1 MPYVTLK
8 KEGRV
13 AVISIERPE
22 ALNALSRQI
31 IDEIEGLV
39 ETVEED
45 GEIGSIVFYSEKNFA
60 AGADIKA
67 MMDLSVEEAKEFSF
81 VRVMSKIRKLEI
93 PTIAAIEGYALGG
106 GLELAL
112 TCDLRLAAETA
123 KMGFPEINLGIMPGA
138 GGTIA
143 APRLIGAA
151 KAKELIFTGRTVSAE
166 EAVQMGLINYSV
178 SADSVREEALRLAKR
193 LAEKAPVAMRMAKES
208 IDRGLQAGSMDEGLE
223 IELELWSRLFAT
235 EDQKEGMAAFVE
247 KRPAQYKGK

>member
-193 LAEKAPVAMRMAKES
+193 LVEKAPVAMRMAKES

>member
-31 IDEIEGLV
+31 IDEIEALV
-39 ETVEED
+39 ETVKED

>member
-31 IDEIEGLV
+31 IDEIEALV

-193 LAEKAPVAMRMAKES
+193 LVEKAPVAMRMAKES

>member
-31 IDEIEGLV
+31 IDEIEALV

-178 SADSVREEALRLAKR
+178 SVDSVREEALRLAKR